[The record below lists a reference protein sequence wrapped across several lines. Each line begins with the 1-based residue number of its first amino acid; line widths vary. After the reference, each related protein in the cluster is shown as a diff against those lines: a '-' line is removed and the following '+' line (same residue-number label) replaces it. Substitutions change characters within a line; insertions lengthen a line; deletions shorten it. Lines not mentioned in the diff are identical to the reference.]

1 MMFFLKKIKTKNG
14 IASLPV
20 IILLGGIVMEIG
32 IAGAV
37 LLFYL
42 NNSLYGTKLANE
54 ALSVA
59 QSGVNDAIFQVIL
72 DKSTSGDIPAFA
84 VGNGT
89 AEVSIAQSCGVSDC
103 VVTITSTGT
112 VLTREHTIVAE
123 LNVNSDT
130 GLVSITSILENQ

>member
-1 MMFFLKKIKTKNG
+1 
-14 IASLPV
+14 
-20 IILLGGIVMEIG
+20 MEIG